1 MDAWT
6 TDLAVINDQRAQAA
20 NTDRA
25 GDWGFWLEAVSYQP
39 SLAMRRSMTI
49 QPIDFQPPTGVIW

>member
-1 MDAWT
+1 MDAGT

-25 GDWGFWLEAVSYQP
+25 GDWGFWLEAVSYQAP
-39 SLAMRRSMTI
+39 
-49 QPIDFQPPTGVIW
+49 

>member
-1 MDAWT
+1 MDAGT

-25 GDWGFWLEAVSYQP
+25 GDWGFWLEAVSYA
-39 SLAMRRSMTI
+39 LR
-49 QPIDFQPPTGVIW
+49 